1 GRGGTLVIASTPER
15 TEPASLADLV
25 RARGVRVAT
34 LPPSLLRVLQ
44 PGMVGLHTLVTA
56 GERLDPELAARWR
69 DHQRLLNAYGP
80 TETTVCASIA
90 PVDAGGRT
98 TPPIGSPVA
107 NTRAYVLDPVL
118 NPVPVG
124 VPGELFIGGAGVARG
139 YGGRAAL
146 TAERFV
152 ADPFAG
158 DGTRMYRTGD
168 RVRRRADGRLEFL
181 GRVDHQV
188 KLRGFRIELGE
199 IESAL

>member
-1 GRGGTLVIASTPER
+1 AAMPATPPEVMVDPRQMAYMIYTSGSTGRPKGVQIPHEGVVNLVAAQGPVFGIGQDDVVLQFASFSFDAAVSEMFVTLGRGGTLVIASTPER

-98 TPPIGSPVA
+98 T
-107 NTRAYVLDPVL
+107 
-118 NPVPVG
+118 
-124 VPGELFIGGAGVARG
+124 
-139 YGGRAAL
+139 
-146 TAERFV
+146 
-152 ADPFAG
+152 
-158 DGTRMYRTGD
+158 
-168 RVRRRADGRLEFL
+168 
-181 GRVDHQV
+181 
-188 KLRGFRIELGE
+188 
-199 IESAL
+199 